1 MNILG
6 IDIGGTNI
14 KFRLEDEAG
23 NVVEYGLV
31 PSEAKQGADKLI
43 ENIFKLCSRFEFGA
57 LGVST
62 AGIIGKDGDI
72 VFASDNIP
80 NYSGVKLRQIL
91 NEKYGVPVF
100 VLNDI
105 PASAL
110 AEYNGEKGDYYF
122 LALGTGVGGIHVV
135 DGKIVMGTMNQAGQ
149 IGALP
154 NKDGSKD
161 IDKAASTKGLERL
174 AGENGKTLFEKA
186 RQNDKHAIDSINKWC
201 EEIVFVLGQIAAY
214 VNPSKIVIG
223 GGISE
228 QGEYLLDF
236 IRGKLNL
243 LPFPYQ
249 KTFTLATA
257 KNKTYSGAI
266 GAVKF
271 VREKLNESIR

>member
-14 KFRLEDEAG
+14 KYRLENASGE
-23 NVVEYGLV
+23 VLKYGLV

-43 ENIFKLCSRFEFGA
+43 ENIFKLCDGFVFDA

-62 AGIIGKDGDI
+62 AGIIGKDGEI

-91 NEKYGVPVF
+91 NKRYNVPVF
-100 VLNDI
+100 VVNDI

-110 AEYNGEKGDYYF
+110 AEYDGEKGDYYF

-135 DGKIVMGTMNQAGQ
+135 DGKIIMGSLNQAGQ

-154 NKDGSKD
+154 NKDGTSD
-161 IDKAASTKGLERL
+161 IDKSASTKGLERL
-174 AGENGKTLFEKA
+174 AGIDGKTLFERAK
-186 RQNDKHAIDSINKWC
+186 QNDDKAILSINKWC
-201 EEIVFVLGQIAAY
+201 EEIVYVLGQIAAY
-214 VNPSKIVIG
+214 VNPSKVVIG

-228 QGEYLLDF
+228 QGEFLLDF
-236 IRGKLNL
+236 IRQKLDL
-243 LPFPYQ
+243 IPFPYR

-266 GAVKF
+266 GAVKYA
-271 VREKLNESIR
+271 RRMLNGDSI